1 MRSFAMDRVLPTR
14 LSLLALIA
22 GTIVG
27 CASVAQPPSTAQ
39 PITADKVAT
48 TPTAVATAAR
58 GSDALPDVDLTGPL
72 LYQIMAAEVALQRG
86 EAGSAFA
93 TYMNVARQTR
103 DPRLAR
109 RAVEIAFGSRAG
121 AQALEAAQLWQELA
135 PRSVEAAQTLAAMQ
149 IANGH
154 YKDAAPLLTE
164 QVRNAVNPV
173 EELARI
179 QRTLAR
185 GPDRAGGFILL
196 ESLAAPYR
204 DDLMRGAEVRLIL
217 ATGAQA
223 AGLSQRAV
231 QEARA
236 ALSLQPDSERATLLT
251 AQLLAR
257 PDGKD
262 SSEGRT
268 AALELLQTFLQRRP
282 DSAEVR
288 LTYARMLIAD
298 NKYPA
303 ARQQFADLLQRDAAN
318 LDALYAMGV
327 LTLDDKPPRTA
338 SRTFFER
345 YLKVLETSAG
355 NRDPDPAYM
364 NLARI
369 AEDERKYD
377 EALNWLE
384 RIDDG
389 EQYVPARLRQAL
401 VLGKMKRVDEA
412 RKLLAETAAQPSR
425 SDEERTQV
433 VVVEGQLLREAKRYQ
448 ESFDVLSAAL
458 AKAPD
463 NTSLLYDAA
472 MAAEKLDRIDV
483 METHLRR
490 MMQLK
495 PDDAHAFNALG
506 YTFADRSTRLQE
518 AQELLAQALKLSPND
533 AYIQDSMGWAYYRL
547 GDLPKAREYLERA
560 WQSRPEAE
568 VGAHLGEVLWQM
580 GERDAARRIW
590 RESTATEPDNES
602 LRATLVRLKVR
613 L

>member
-1 MRSFAMDRVLPTR
+1 MDRFVRTR
-14 LSLLALIA
+14 LSLLTLVFGA
-22 GTIVG
+22 IVG
-27 CASVAQPPSTAQ
+27 CASVAQPASTAQ
-39 PITADKVAT
+39 SAAADGTAPA
-48 TPTAVATAAR
+48 AVAL
-58 GSDALPDVDLTGPL
+58 GSNTLPDIELTGPL

-109 RAVEIAFGSRAG
+109 RATEIAFGSRAG
-121 AQALEAAQLWQELA
+121 AQALEAAQLWRELA
-135 PRSVEAAQTLAAMQ
+135 PRSTEAAQMLAAMQ
-149 IANGH
+149 IANGR
-154 YKDAAPLLTE
+154 YQDAAPLLTE
-164 QVRNAVNPV
+164 QLSKADNPI

-179 QRTLAR
+179 QRALAR
-185 GPDRAGGFILL
+185 GPDRAAGFLLL

-204 DDLMRGAEVRLIL
+204 DDPTRGAEVRLIL
-217 ATGAQA
+217 AGGAHA
-223 AGLSQRAV
+223 AGLAQRAV

-236 ALSLQPDSERATLLT
+236 ALSLQPESERAALLA

-268 AALELLQTFLQRRP
+268 QALELLQAFLRRRP
-282 DSAEVR
+282 DSSEVR
-288 LTYARMLIAD
+288 LAYARLLIAD

-303 ARQQFADLLQRDAAN
+303 AREQFADLLQRDAAN

-338 SRTFFER
+338 ARGYFER
-345 YLKVLETSAG
+345 YLKLLETSPG
-355 NRDPDPAYM
+355 SRDPDPAYM

-369 AEDERKYD
+369 AEDERMYD
-377 EALNWLE
+377 EALKWLE

-401 VLGKMKRVDEA
+401 VLGKLKRVEEA

-425 SDEERTQV
+425 SDEEKTQV
-433 VVVEGQLLREAKRYQ
+433 VVAEGQLLREARRYR
-448 ESFDVLSAAL
+448 ESFEVLSAAL
-458 AKAPD
+458 TRTPD
-463 NTSLLYDAA
+463 NTSLLYDTA

-483 METHLRR
+483 MEMHLRR

-506 YTFADRSTRLQE
+506 YTFADRNTRLQE
-518 AQELLAQALKLSPND
+518 AQDLVAQALKLSPND
-533 AYIQDSMGWAYYRL
+533 AYIQDSMGWVYYRL
-547 GDLPKAREYLERA
+547 GNLPKAREYLERA

-590 RESTATEPDNES
+590 RESTAAEPDNES
-602 LRATLVRLKVR
+602 LRATLVRLKVS